1 MADPVHNIKKRFVN
15 FNKWEEGLL
24 ASRSPHCSRDLRC
37 KVAVGSLWSERAVK
51 LLSPIQDVLVST
63 SNVHPAAY
71 HPTP

>member
-1 MADPVHNIKKRFVN
+1 MADPVHNIKKKFVN
-15 FNKWEEGLL
+15 FNNWEQGLL
-24 ASRSPHCSRDLRC
+24 ASRSLHSPGISAA